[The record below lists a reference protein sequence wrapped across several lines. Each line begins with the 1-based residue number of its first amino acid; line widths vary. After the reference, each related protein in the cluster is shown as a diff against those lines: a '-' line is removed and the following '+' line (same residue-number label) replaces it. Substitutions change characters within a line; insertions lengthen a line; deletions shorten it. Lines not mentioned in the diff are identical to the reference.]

1 MKPEE
6 CKDCPLFVEGK
17 EPKPIEIDYEK
28 WSKDDD
34 GNIDV
39 LFVGEAFNGRAKEP
53 FEGTAGKLLY
63 EYIDHPY
70 KISHYGVTNM
80 YKCRYSNWSMFNAK
94 SRPGPHCRDAF
105 IDELKYNPKL
115 IVFLGTFAS
124 KAVTKKS
131 VGEMPDA
138 VTTINLRGQECHI
151 ITTSHPTS
159 IDHCD
164 DRDENWKVWNRRW
177 LKIAEYL
184 KGEVLN
190 VIPI

>member
-6 CKDCPLFVEGK
+6 CKDCPLLIEGR

-28 WSKDDD
+28 WPKDDD

-39 LFVGEAFNGRAKEP
+39 LFVGEAFNVRGESILKV
-53 FEGTAGKLLY
+53 GKLLR
-63 EYIDHPY
+63 EYIRKYD
-70 KISHYGVTNM
+70 IEHYGVTDM
-80 YKCRYSNWSMFNAK
+80 YKCRYTNWSMFNAK
-94 SRPGPHCRDAF
+94 SRPGPHCRDTL

-131 VGEMPDA
+131 VSEMPEG
-138 VTTINLRGQECHI
+138 VTTINLRGQEWHI
-151 ITTSHPTS
+151 ITTSHSTS

-164 DRDENWKVWNRRW
+164 DRDANWKIWSRRW

-184 KGEVLN
+184 KREVLN
-190 VIPI
+190 VVPI